1 MLQFIIRALMRFF
14 GMFPLGFHYFN
25 ARWMAWLLYRVVGYR
40 RDEVLINL
48 TRCFPEKEYNELKA
62 IAKAFY
68 LHFAELLVE
77 SIWFGACQNPGRLH
91 KARIME
97 NRDVAMMNALY
108 DKYPSVMVMYS
119 HTGNWELYGGYDQ
132 YDYSNEPKRSYE
144 ANFCVVYRQLSS
156 KLWDDII
163 RLNRIAPVRDKEN
176 FRGYVES
183 KKMARYVYE
192 NKDKKIIYNVNTDQR
207 PYFNAPHY
215 IECDFLHHRVHTMS
229 AAAALAQKFG
239 MAVVYL
245 NLNRTRQGHYLME
258 FTPICENAK
267 DMTVEEMMQKYFNL
281 LEEDIRR
288 NPANYLW
295 THRRFWF

>member
-1 MLQFIIRALMRFF
+1 MLKYLILALMR
-14 GMFPLGFHYFN
+14 PLGWLPLKFHYAN
-25 ARWMAWLLYRVVGYR
+25 VKWLSWLLRSVICYR
-40 RDEVLINL
+40 RDEVIINL

-62 IAKAFY
+62 IAKDFY
-68 LHFAELLVE
+68 THFAELLVE
-77 SIWFGACQNPGRLH
+77 SIWFGACQKPGRLH

-108 DKYPSVMVMYS
+108 DKCTSVMVMYS
-119 HTGNWELYGGYDQ
+119 HTGNWELYGGYDN
-132 YDYSNEPKRSYE
+132 YDYSDESKRSYE
-144 ANFCVVYRQLSS
+144 ANFCVVYRRLSS

-163 RLNRIAPVRDKEN
+163 RLNRIAPVRDKKN
-176 FRGYVES
+176 FKGYVES
-183 KKMARYVYE
+183 RKLARYVFDH
-192 NKDKKIIYNVNTDQR
+192 KDEKFIYNVNTDQR
-207 PYFNAPHY
+207 PYFDAPHY

-229 AAAALAQKFG
+229 AAAALARKFG

-267 DMTVEEMMQKYFNL
+267 DMTVEDIMQKYFNL
-281 LEEDIRR
+281 LEEDIKH